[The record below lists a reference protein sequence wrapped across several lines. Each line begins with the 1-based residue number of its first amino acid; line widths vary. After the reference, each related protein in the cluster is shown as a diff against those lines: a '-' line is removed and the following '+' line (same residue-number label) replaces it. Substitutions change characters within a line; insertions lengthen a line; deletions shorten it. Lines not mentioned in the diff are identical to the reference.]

1 MDSDMVNVV
10 YMSKVEELA
19 GYLRT
24 FRFHARH
31 KVYDGDER
39 IEFASR
45 IAEVAIRALGVR
57 SSGELSDLKAELR
70 EMVDRL

>member
-1 MDSDMVNVV
+1 MGGDIVNVV

-19 GYLRT
+19 GHLRA
-24 FRFHARH
+24 FRLHARN

-39 IEFASR
+39 IEFAFQVTK
-45 IAEVAIRALGVR
+45 IAIRALKIGAF
-57 SSGELSDLKAELR
+57 GELADLKAELR